1 MFRKLGSSIAG
12 IAGAL
17 FAVSSEASTS
27 TPRDS
32 GSSSVTARILALPPA
47 PAGLD
52 RGVMVAG
59 NSSSNSS
66 SNSSDGVHT
75 LRRDHR
81 WSEGGRRYWYSEERH
96 WRDVDDR
103 RRYYHAPPPSQHYH
117 LHLPPLGGP
126 PRRN

>member
-1 MFRKLGSSIAG
+1 MFRRLASGIAG
-12 IAGAL
+12 VAGAL

-27 TPRDS
+27 RDAS
-32 GSSSVTARILALPPA
+32 GSSPSTARILALPPA

-52 RGVMVAG
+52 RGVTVAG

-81 WSEGGRRYWYSEERH
+81 WSDGGRRYWYSEERQ
-96 WRDVDDR
+96 WRDDGR
-103 RRYYHAPPPSQHYH
+103 RGYYYAPPPSQHYH
-117 LHLPPLGGP
+117 LHLPPLSAP

>member
-1 MFRKLGSSIAG
+1 MIRVLGSTIAG

-17 FAVSSEASTS
+17 FAVSSEASASRDASGASS
-27 TPRDS
+27 T
-32 GSSSVTARILALPPA
+32 TARILALPPA
-47 PAGLD
+47 PANVA

-81 WSEGGRRYWYSEERH
+81 WSEGGRRYWYSEERQ
-96 WRDVDDR
+96 WRDDGR
-103 RRYYHAPPPSQHYH
+103 RGYYHAPPPSQHYH
-117 LHLPPLGGP
+117 LHLPPLSVP

>member
-1 MFRKLGSSIAG
+1 MFRKLASGLAG
-12 IAGAL
+12 MAGAF
-17 FAVSSEASTS
+17 FAVSAEASA
-27 TPRDS
+27 PRDS
-32 GSSSVTARILALPPA
+32 SGASPASARILALPPA
-47 PAGLD
+47 PPNVE

-81 WSEGGRRYWYSEERH
+81 WSEGGRRYRYTEERQ
-96 WRDVDDR
+96 WRDDDDR
-103 RRYYHAPPPSQHYH
+103 RRYHYAPPSQHYH
-117 LHLPPLGGP
+117 FHLPPLGGP